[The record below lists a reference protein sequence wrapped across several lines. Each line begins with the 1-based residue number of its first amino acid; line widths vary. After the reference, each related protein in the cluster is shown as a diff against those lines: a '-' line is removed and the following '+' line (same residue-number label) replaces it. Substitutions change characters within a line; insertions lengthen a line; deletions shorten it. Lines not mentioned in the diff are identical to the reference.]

1 MVLGVG
7 CVVGDWVVD
16 MVVMII
22 FVSFGVEGIFVVV
35 VDKLVV
41 VFVVVFV
48 VLMVVVVGLRFVRI
62 CVVVGVV
69 VVDVIWFVVVVKLEV
84 EEVVFGEVICCV
96 CVVVFLFG
104 VE

>member
-1 MVLGVG
+1 MVD
-7 CVVGDWVVD
+7 VVVKV
-16 MVVMII
+16 I

-69 VVDVIWFVVVVKLEV
+69 VVDVI
-84 EEVVFGEVICCV
+84 
-96 CVVVFLFG
+96 
-104 VE
+104 